1 MSSNTSTG
9 GIVMVN
15 NYSDIYDGIATGE
28 KVSADKM
35 TAALNQMEQVK
46 FRENT
51 LSGSQDKY
59 PSSQAVLN
67 ALDGKEAGLPAGII
81 FPYAGATAPTG
92 WAFCDGAA
100 YSRTTYKKLFDA
112 INTTWGAGNGSTTF
126 NIPDLRG
133 ATMRGVGTS
142 SGFVNTQ
149 NNQTDNVTVALAQRD
164 NDAIRNITGT
174 IFPVARRTDS
184 VGLNGD
190 GAFVDTT
197 VTNSSFQSSGAATVS
212 ITGVKFNASNVVP
225 TASENKVKARG
236 VNFIIKL
243 I

>member
-1 MSSNTSTG
+1 
-9 GIVMVN
+9 MVN

-51 LSGSQDKY
+51 VSNSPEKY
-59 PSSQAVLN
+59 PSSQAVSG
-67 ALDGKEAGLPAGII
+67 ALDTKQDTLPAGII
-81 FPYAGATAPTG
+81 FTYAGATAPSG

-112 INTTWGAGNGSTTF
+112 ISTTWGAGNGSTTF

-133 ATMRGVGTS
+133 ATIRGAGTS
-142 SGFVNTQ
+142 SGFTQ
-149 NNQTDNVTVALAQRD
+149 PKLKTDGSGTIDGDKTEADNVTVALAQRD
-164 NDAIRNITGT
+164 NDAIRNIKGGT
-174 IFPVARRTDS
+174 SGYIKGYGS
-184 VGLNGD
+184 I
-190 GAFVDTT
+190 
-197 VTNSSFQSSGAATVS
+197 SYSGAVYQYVDNT
-212 ITGVKFNASNVVP
+212 NAGESEGGYIRSCPGIDASRVVP

-243 I
+243 V